1 LLTGKSLRFEATDA
15 DQSDSRYLP
24 ADEPIDLLNVAFEN
38 PRAIANAQR
47 ERAERERV
55 ATRRKLKGKGK
66 AELPEAE
73 GDIASPYD
81 VPDRVTG
88 RETVTELR
96 KLHPEREWRFVEVD
110 VTYQVGAESLRQG
123 EYLLAFVGV
132 PSNTAEGTRL
142 DVSLGHRYVTCTW
155 QSLSDSAALL
165 RNGSSEYIERRKS
178 DADRFRVSPCHF
190 GSPPE
195 GVDS

>member
-1 LLTGKSLRFEATDA
+1 LLTGRSLRFGATDA
-15 DQSDSRYLP
+15 DQSYSRYLP

-47 ERAERERV
+47 ERAERERI
-55 ATRRKLKGKGK
+55 AARRKLKGKGK

-88 RETVTELR
+88 RETVAELR

-110 VTYQVGAESLRQG
+110 VTYQVSAASYRQSGCSLTS
-123 EYLLAFVGV
+123 VGV
-132 PSNTAEGTRL
+132 PSDTAGCTRL
-142 DVSLGHRYVTCTW
+142 DVSLGHRYVT
-155 QSLSDSAALL
+155 
-165 RNGSSEYIERRKS
+165 
-178 DADRFRVSPCHF
+178 
-190 GSPPE
+190 
-195 GVDS
+195 